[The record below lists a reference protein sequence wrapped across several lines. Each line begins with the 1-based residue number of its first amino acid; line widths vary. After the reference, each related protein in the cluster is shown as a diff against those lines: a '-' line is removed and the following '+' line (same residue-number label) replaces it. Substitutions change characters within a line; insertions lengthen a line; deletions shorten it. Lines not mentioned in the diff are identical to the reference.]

1 MSAVLELESSES
13 LSTGV
18 PNPDEVSLSGDSK
31 WWRGLGRTDLTG
43 DGLFGVGVGVRPLC
57 HGCGDPASFDLL
69 PKVAGADLPLIPGLG
84 LRAVSGI
91 CVPAGTAT

>member
-1 MSAVLELESSES
+1 MLELESSES

-18 PNPDEVSLSGDSK
+18 PNPEEVSLSGDSK
-31 WWRGLGRTDLTG
+31 WWRGLARTALPG

-57 HGCGDPASFDLL
+57 HGCGDPASFGLP
-69 PKVAGADLPLIPGLG
+69 PKVAGADLPLMPGLS
-84 LRAVSGI
+84 LTSVSGI